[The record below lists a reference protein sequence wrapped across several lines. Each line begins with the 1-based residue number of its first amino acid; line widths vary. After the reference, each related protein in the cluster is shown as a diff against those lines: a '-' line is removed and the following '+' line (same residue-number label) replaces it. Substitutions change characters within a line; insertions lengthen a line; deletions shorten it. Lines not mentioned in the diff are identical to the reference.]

1 MNTNVEVNSE
11 YSLEILN
18 SIVEHMN
25 RITSR
30 VNTLNE
36 SVGKMTE
43 SQVWICDNAE
53 EFEKRNSLMCEK
65 FLEECKLTNKMIAN
79 LIQGLESYEEVDKKV
94 LQALSDK
101 IDLL

>member
-1 MNTNVEVNSE
+1 MNTNVEINSE

-30 VNTLNE
+30 INTLNE

-43 SQVWICDNAE
+43 SQVWVSDNAE
-53 EFEKRNSLMCEK
+53 EFEKRNTLMCEN
-65 FLEECKLTNKMIAN
+65 FLEECKLTNKMVAN

>member
-1 MNTNVEVNSE
+1 MNNNIEINSE

-18 SIVEHMN
+18 GIVEHMN

-30 VNTLNE
+30 INTLNE
-36 SVGKMTE
+36 SVSKINE
-43 SQVWICDNAE
+43 SQVWTCENAE
-53 EFEKRNSLMCEK
+53 ELESKCSIMCNN
-65 FLEECKLTNKMIAN
+65 FLEECKVSNRMVAN
-79 LIQGLESYEEVDKKV
+79 LINSLESYEEIDKKV